1 MKTENRKASYRR
13 VVTAEVQGKSV
24 IQSAELLQNNG
35 VQPAL
40 ENSPAVLPTDGTA
53 GHRWVVVL
61 AGGDGTRLQSLTL
74 KIAGDHRPKQFCS
87 FFGGETLLTQTR
99 ARLESL
105 FHVDRELFVVTRSHE
120 TYYREELRNVDES
133 RIIPQPLNRG
143 TGVAAAVA
151 LVHILQRDPD
161 AVVVLVPCDHY
172 YSNDEAFGRAIR
184 SVISGVEQYPDAVIL
199 LGAEARYAEIE
210 YGWIEVGSAISD
222 TPVPLFRV
230 NRFWEKPS
238 MLQAQDL
245 LRRGCLWN
253 TFVTAGRASTF
264 LDVLCTAIPNVVLA
278 INNALA
284 DNELEAAYRVMPAVD
299 LSRQVFAPQPH
310 RLLMVRDVTSGWA
323 DLGSPS
329 RVMEILARNN
339 IHPAWLREEY
349 KLLPHTD
356 SYQYRASQDGAR
368 RDVPPPTIS
377 AEKSRNN
384 DRQKRSI

>member
-1 MKTENRKASYRR
+1 MSSGLIDTK
-13 VVTAEVQGKSV
+13 
-24 IQSAELLQNNG
+24 NG
-35 VQPAL
+35 VQSAL
-40 ENSPAVLPTDGTA
+40 ENSPAVLPPDGTA
-53 GHRWVVVL
+53 GHRWAVVL
-61 AGGDGTRLQSLTL
+61 AGGDGTRLRDLTL
-74 KIAGDHRPKQFCS
+74 KIAGDQRPKQFCS

-133 RIIPQPLNRG
+133 RIISQPLNRG
-143 TGVAAAVA
+143 TGVAVAVA
-151 LVHILQRDPD
+151 LVHVLQRDPD

-172 YSNDEAFGRAIR
+172 YSDDEGFGRAIR
-184 SVISGVEQYPDAVIL
+184 SVISSAEQYPDAVVL

-238 MLQAQDL
+238 MLQAQEL

-253 TFVTAGRASTF
+253 TFVTAGRASTL
-264 LDVLCTAIPNVVLA
+264 LDVLCAEVPNVVLA
-278 INNALA
+278 VNKALA
-284 DNELEAAYRVMPAVD
+284 GNELEAAYRVMPAVD
-299 LSRQVFAPQPH
+299 LSRQVFAPQPN
-310 RLLMVRDVTSGWA
+310 RLLIVRDVTSGWA

-339 IHPAWLREEY
+339 IRPAWLREEY

-356 SYQYRASQDGAR
+356 SRQIPIGIVDPQMVRGEMSVRAQS
-368 RDVPPPTIS
+368 S
-377 AEKSRNN
+377 AERSRNN
-384 DRQKRSI
+384 DRRKRSI